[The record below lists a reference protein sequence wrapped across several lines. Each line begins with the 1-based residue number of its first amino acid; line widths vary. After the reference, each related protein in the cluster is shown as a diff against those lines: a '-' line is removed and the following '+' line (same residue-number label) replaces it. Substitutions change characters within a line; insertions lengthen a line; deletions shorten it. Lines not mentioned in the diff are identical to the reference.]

1 MQDSRMVLA
10 AEGTADVGERSVREL
25 PRKIHRDLTRKGHGF
40 RAVLGLQVG
49 ERDAEEFRDL
59 ALDQLDREDLLFF
72 APEIR
77 ERLLREVRLLLEDG
91 HPGLEVRWLDVG
103 DETPLEARP

>member
-1 MQDSRMVLA
+1 MVLA

-25 PRKIHRDLTRKGHGF
+25 PRQIHRDLARQGHGF
-40 RAVLGLQVG
+40 RAVPGLQVG

-77 ERLLREVRLLLEDG
+77 ERLLREVHAHLATGHRAERD
-91 HPGLEVRWLDVG
+91 HPGQGALELADV
-103 DETPLEARP
+103 